1 MRVGVIRGDVPSPI
15 FLADLEP
22 TSQFNPPTE
31 PFGQTRYVSRPDPLL
46 LTYLMAGVY
55 QSDETLPG
63 NVGDI
68 VDGTEVV
75 PPSLTLPIPK
85 GSPGYGGV
93 PAGVQSTVAVTF
105 PVTLTGANDV
115 IRVKNTLAG
124 SFVAVTIANATY
136 NTMAA
141 LLTAVNSALT
151 LANAGATATQDSTG
165 TLLVIQSTVPGV
177 GSYIAVDT
185 VGNGSTF
192 NTPANLGAGG
202 QTFTMPS
209 ATTIITALNPV
220 VTPPATGS
228 INVSAANLLSTAGAS
243 PNTSYLADFI
253 APSFKE
259 TATAVQSYQVGGFA
273 KYLELTWNPDPRRL
287 PAITAGP
294 AIQVVED
301 DGVTNFSSSALAP
314 LPRITAATHNVP
326 AAGDITITGV
336 GLGNVEYLN
345 ATIVTVRQ
353 AASAATPG
361 TQPASIRVTQ
371 SLLNKTVSSGTQ
383 GSVSN
388 TSIVIPASLLNALN
402 GAGGT
407 VALGVAGS
415 TVEVKY
421 ETFSNS
427 NYGTAATIAS
437 TALQS
442 YVGADG
448 SLKEHVVVT
457 VTGLSNIQASQVGQP
472 INISGAASFA
482 NNGEFIIQSVV
493 SSSSVT
499 YFNDVAVAPDAN
511 NGAISW
517 STPGPVLF
525 PVA

>member
-93 PAGVQSTVAVTF
+93 PAGVQSTGAITF

-115 IRVKNTLAG
+115 LRVKNTLAG

-141 LLTAVNSALT
+141 LVTAVNAALT
-151 LANAGATATQDSTG
+151 TFNAGATAAHDSTG

-192 NTPANLGAGG
+192 NAPANLGAGG

-209 ATTIITALNPV
+209 ATTVITALNPAV
-220 VTPPATGS
+220 VPPATGS
-228 INVSAANLLSTAGAS
+228 INVSAATLLSTLGAS
-243 PNTSYLADFI
+243 PNTSYVADFV
-253 APSFKE
+253 APPFKE
-259 TATAVQSYQVGGFA
+259 TEVAVQSYQVGDLA
-273 KYLELTWNPDPRRL
+273 KYRALTWNPDPRRL
-287 PAITAGP
+287 PVITSGP
-294 AIQVVED
+294 AVQVVED
-301 DGVTNFSSSALAP
+301 DGVTNFSSSPLAP
-314 LPRITAATHNVP
+314 LPTVTAATHNVP

-336 GLGNVEYLN
+336 NLGNVEYLN
-345 ATIVTVRQ
+345 ETIVTIRQ

-371 SLLNKTVSSGTQ
+371 SLLNKPVSSGTQ

-388 TSIVIPASLLNALN
+388 TSIVIPASLLNAQN

-421 ETFSNS
+421 QTFSNT

-437 TALQS
+437 VAFVPYIS
-442 YVGADG
+442 SNG
-448 SLKEHVVVT
+448 SIKNQVLVT
-457 VTGLSNIQASQVGQP
+457 VTGLTNIQSSQVGQP
-472 INISGAASFA
+472 INISGAASFG

-493 SSSSVT
+493 SATSVT
-499 YFNDVAVAPDAN
+499 YYNDVAVAPDAN

-517 STPGPVLF
+517 NTPGPVLF